1 MQSQSQK
8 ERDTVVIIGTGG
20 TIAGTAASAQDALG
34 YTSAQLGVAELA
46 AGLGVDRVETEQLA
60 QIDSRDMSHALW
72 QQLAHRVAEHL
83 ARPAVCGVVVTHGT
97 DTMEET
103 AYFLQ
108 RVLAPGKPVVLTGA
122 MLPATHHQADGPRNL
137 ADAVTLA
144 RHPGAL
150 GVLVAFAGQVWSGLE
165 VRKAHS
171 HRLDAFNAGDAGPLA
186 LFEPTGL
193 HDLRAWPLGV
203 ALGLPAIS
211 ADLTTWPW
219 VEVLA
224 SHAGFDARTV
234 QALCEAGVRGL
245 VVAGT
250 GNGSLHHAL
259 RAALNN
265 AVAAGVPV
273 LLTSR
278 CAAGGVLGDA
288 PFEAAAALTPWQA
301 RVELLLRLLAVS

>member
-1 MQSQSQK
+1 MQNK
-8 ERDTVVIIGTGG
+8 NDIVVIIGTGG
-20 TIAGTAASAQDALG
+20 TIAGTAGSSQDALG

-46 AGLGVDRVETEQLA
+46 AGLGVERIDTEQLA
-60 QIDSRDMSHALW
+60 QVDSRDMSHALW
-72 QQLAHRVAEHL
+72 QQLARRVAEHL
-83 ARPAVCGVVVTHGT
+83 ARPAVCGVVITHGT

-137 ADAVTLA
+137 ADAVAMA

-150 GVLVAFAGQVWSGLE
+150 GVLVGFAGQVWSSLE

-171 HRLDAFNAGDAGPLA
+171 HRLDAFSAGDATPLA
-186 LFEPTGL
+186 LFEPAGVRE
-193 HDLRAWPLGV
+193 LRPWPQGV
-203 ALGLPAIS
+203 ALGLAAIS
-211 ADLTTWPW
+211 ADPLTWPW

-234 QALCEAGVRGL
+234 AALCAAGVHGL
-245 VVAGT
+245 AVAGT

-259 RAALNN
+259 QAALNN

-278 CAAGGVLGDA
+278 CAGGGVLGAA
-288 PFEAAAALTPWQA
+288 PFEVAAGLTPWQA
-301 RVELLLRLLAVS
+301 RVELLLRLLAVR

>member
-1 MQSQSQK
+1 MQSQIQND
-8 ERDTVVIIGTGG
+8 RDTVVIIGTGG
-20 TIAGTAASAQDALG
+20 TIAGAAASAQDALG

-46 AGLGVDRVETEQLA
+46 AGLDGGPLQTEQLA
-60 QIDSRDMSHALW
+60 QVDSRDMSHALW
-72 QQLAHRVAEHL
+72 QQLARRVAEHL

-108 RVLAPGKPVVLTGA
+108 RVLAPRKPVVLTGA

-137 ADAVTLA
+137 AHAVALA
-144 RHPGAL
+144 RHPGAQ
-150 GVLVAFAGQVWSGLE
+150 GVLVAFAGHVWSSLE

-171 HRLDAFNAGDAGPLA
+171 RRLDAFNAGDAGPLA
-186 LFEPTGL
+186 LFEPAGVRE
-193 HDLRAWPLGV
+193 LRAWPQGA
-203 ALGLPAIS
+203 ALGLTAIS
-211 ADLTTWPW
+211 ADPPAWPW

-234 QALCEAGVRGL
+234 AALCAAGVRGL
-245 VVAGT
+245 AVAGT

-259 RAALNN
+259 QAALNDAL
-265 AVAAGVPV
+265 AVGVAV

-288 PFEAAAALTPWQA
+288 PFEVAAQLTPWQA
-301 RVELLLRLLAVS
+301 RVELLLRLLAVK